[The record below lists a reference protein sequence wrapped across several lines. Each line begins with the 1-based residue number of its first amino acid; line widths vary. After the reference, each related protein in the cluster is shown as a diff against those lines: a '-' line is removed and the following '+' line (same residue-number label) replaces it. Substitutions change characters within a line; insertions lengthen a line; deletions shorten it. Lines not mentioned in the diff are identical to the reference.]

1 MKSTFWRLPAL
12 VAAMAVLIL
21 AAPPAGAATLHI
33 DELRMAPGA
42 HASPFAPDVG
52 VAPAACADPAFH
64 QISGPWP
71 NNHYAW
77 SFNASSTPGYLN
89 KNGVRNV
96 LNKSFSNIT
105 TAHNNCGMADKVSAT
120 HTFLGTTDTATNC
133 MKRDMHNVVGFHRLA
148 AGVLAVTCYWTRNGH
163 MVEADIQINNRES
176 WTLSLS
182 GCFKEV
188 MLEATMTHEAGHVF
202 GLNHVGERKHGR
214 LTMSPFV
221 DGPCQNSESTL
232 GKGDILGLEAIY

>member
-1 MKSTFWRLPAL
+1 MKPTFWRLPAL
-12 VAAMAVLIL
+12 VAAIAVLVL
-21 AAPPAGAATLHI
+21 AAPPAGAATLHV
-33 DELRMAPGA
+33 DELHMAPDA
-42 HASPFAPDVG
+42 QTSPFARNVG
-52 VAPAACADPAFH
+52 VAPPACADPAFH

-71 NNHYAW
+71 NNHYSW
-77 SFNASSTPGYLN
+77 SFNSSSTPGYLN
-89 KNGVRNV
+89 KNGVRDV
-96 LNKSFSNIT
+96 LNESFSNIT
-105 TAHNNCGMADKVSAT
+105 NAHNNCGMPDKVSAT

-133 MKRDMHNVVGFHRLA
+133 AKRDTHNVVGFHSLP
-148 AGVLAVTCYWTRNGH
+148 AGVLAVTCYWTKNGH

-176 WTLSLS
+176 WTLSLN

-214 LTMSPFV
+214 LTMSPVV

>member
-1 MKSTFWRLPAL
+1 MKSTIRRLPAL

-21 AAPPAGAATLHI
+21 AAPPAGAATLHL

-42 HASPFAPDVG
+42 NASPYVGDAG
-52 VAPAACADPAFH
+52 VAPAACDDPTFH
-64 QISGPWP
+64 QITGPWH

-77 SFNASSTPGYLN
+77 AFNASSTPGYLS
-89 KNGVRNV
+89 KNGVGNV
-96 LNKSFSNIT
+96 LRESFSNIT
-105 TAHNNCGMADKVSAT
+105 TAHNNCGMADNVSAT
-120 HTFLGTTDTATNC
+120 HTYLGTTATAPKC
-133 MKRDMHNVVGFHRLA
+133 LKRDMHNVIGFHRLPV
-148 AGVLAVTCYWTRNGH
+148 GVLAVTCYWTSNGR

-176 WTLSLS
+176 WTLSLQ
-182 GCFKEV
+182 GCLDEV

-202 GLNHVGERKHGR
+202 GLAHVGELKHGR